1 MIKVYD
7 AFTDDFSGQGLGYIM
22 PIKAEIEEEPAGFYE
37 IEVQIPI
44 DDSRDDWL
52 IDHERIIAA
61 KSPTRTSPEINF
73 GLNGSIKRQIYKANA
88 AAQMYNLAN
97 RKKKLKKYKK
107 GTKFIRLEVDGSWYK
122 VSTIKGGT
130 TGWIKTSVL
139 DFESEADDM
148 VEGDN
153 ASRVIET
160 VLAKE
165 QFFRVHYI
173 KRNTEGLI
181 LTAEAEHISN
191 DLKGVICEKKYAPE
205 NIPADEVVAQL
216 IAKADQTALPF
227 NIYCECTD
235 PITADYTGRNLIDC
249 LLNSNDGV
257 ATQCKGRVVRDNF
270 DFYILKPYDRYIGAE
285 IRYADNMISANQE
298 TESGDRISRI
308 RPVGKNKKGEPLY
321 ITENDGYVDSPNAD
335 KFAVKRTKQIEYS
348 EAQTGRN
355 GLSTDA
361 KTRAK
366 LKELALKEFEGG
378 IDAINGKIDAKFIR
392 HELTEEFKNTA
403 NEAALHMYDIAR
415 IRANRAGIKCDVRMT
430 SYKFDALPGRERYID
445 TKISDLIDEEPI
457 VYGGDIGNN
466 SISGSKIVNN
476 SIDGSTKIKDLS
488 VGIGKFDLAT
498 IDQLNANS
506 ITALIARINE
516 IVAGSVTTD
525 ELYASIAE
533 IIGLK
538 VGSLTAEDITTDRL
552 AAALAAF
559 SVITAGTASFDRATV
574 EHLVANLFNLT
585 GSAVMEDVFI
595 HNLKIAYAQMVSAS
609 IGNLVLQS
617 SDGKYYQIDV
627 SQSGQVTASQVYP
640 SAAEK
645 ENGVFGETRPIIAT
659 QMTVDEMN
667 ASTIKAVSM
676 LVNKIDAAR
685 IDAAELFAQKA
696 FIDHLETA
704 DISSNTT
711 IRIMANKLA
720 GVEDNTAEIYEAF
733 QSGELKGEQGIP
745 GPAGPQGIQGIPGPT
760 GQQGPQGEPGK
771 QGPQGETGAQGP
783 QGERG
788 PQGIQG
794 PQGDQGIPGPTGE
807 QGPQGE
813 QGPKGEQGVQ
823 GQQGSPGLTSYFH
836 IKYAPIQNPT
846 AAQMTETPN
855 VFIGTYV
862 DYAPQDST
870 DPSRYTWARFQGIQG
885 ERGEQGI
892 PGVNGD
898 NGLTSYL
905 HIKYSNDDGKTFT
918 ANNGET
924 PGAYI
929 GQYVDYTATDST
941 SPSRYT
947 WAKIEG
953 NGISSV
959 KAQYY
964 LSTSKD
970 TPTGGAWTYTTPSW
984 EFGLYVWHR
993 DEITFSDGSVSY
1005 TEPYCDTGWEAAYD
1019 AQNTANNAGN
1029 VAASAVA
1036 AIENLHNRVEINA
1049 DDGCLY
1055 LKDEYGVSTL
1065 KISSAAVTVG
1075 TNVGAA
1081 AGYSQLTANYVQFGK
1096 YQLRQ
1101 SADDGLVFK
1110 LAEG

>member
-22 PIKAEIEEEPAGFYE
+22 PIKAEIEEEPAGLYE

-139 DFESEADDM
+139 DFESEADDI

-153 ASRVIET
+153 ASRVVET

-173 KRNTEGLI
+173 KRNTENLI

-216 IAKADQTALPF
+216 IAKADQTDLPF

-270 DFYILKPYDRYIGAE
+270 DFYILKPYDRYTGAE

-415 IRANRAGIKCDVRMT
+415 IRASRAGIKCDVRMT

-476 SIDGSTKIKDLS
+476 SIDGSAKIKDLS

-516 IVAGSVTTD
+516 IVAGSIKTD
-525 ELYASIAE
+525 ELYSAFAE

-538 VGSLTAEDITTDRL
+538 VESLTAYDITTDRL

-559 SVITAGTASFDRATV
+559 TVITAGAADFDQASIK
-574 EHLVANLFNLT
+574 HLVAQAMNLSFGT
-585 GSAVMEDVFI
+585 AGEVFI
-595 HNLKIAYAQMVSAS
+595 NNLRVKYAQMVSATV
-609 IGNLVLQS
+609 GNLVIQAS
-617 SDGKYYQIDV
+617 NGGYYQIDV
-627 SQSGQVTASQVYP
+627 DAFGNVTSTPVTVSEDEINAGMTDGGKV
-640 SAAEK
+640 
-645 ENGVFGETRPIIAT
+645 ILAT
-659 QMTVDEMN
+659 NITADSLN
-667 ASTIKAVSM
+667 TSNILATYGLI
-676 LVNKIDAAR
+676 NKIDAAR
-685 IDAAELFAQKA
+685 IDVDELFVRNA
-696 FIDHLETA
+696 FIAHLLTT
-704 DISSNTT
+704 DISSNSY
-711 IRIMANKLA
+711 IQQSI
-720 GVEDNTAEIYEAF
+720 VNTA
-733 QSGELKGEQGIP
+733 
-745 GPAGPQGIQGIPGPT
+745 
-760 GQQGPQGEPGK
+760 
-771 QGPQGETGAQGP
+771 
-783 QGERG
+783 
-788 PQGIQG
+788 
-794 PQGDQGIPGPTGE
+794 TGE
-807 QGPQGE
+807 VE
-813 QGPKGEQGVQ
+813 
-823 GQQGSPGLTSYFH
+823 
-836 IKYAPIQNPT
+836 KY
-846 AAQMTETPN
+846 
-855 VFIGTYV
+855 VRL
-862 DYAPQDST
+862 D
-870 DPSRYTWARFQGIQG
+870 
-885 ERGEQGI
+885 
-892 PGVNGD
+892 
-898 NGLTSYL
+898 
-905 HIKYSNDDGKTFT
+905 
-918 ANNGET
+918 
-924 PGAYI
+924 
-929 GQYVDYTATDST
+929 
-941 SPSRYT
+941 
-947 WAKIEG
+947 G
-953 NGISSV
+953 NGIV
-959 KAQYY
+959 IGKNTDNAQQ
-964 LSTSKD
+964 L
-970 TPTGGAWTYTTPSW
+970 
-984 EFGLYVWHR
+984 LL
-993 DEITFSDGSVSY
+993 DET
-1005 TEPYCDTGWEAAYD
+1005 
-1019 AQNTANNAGN
+1019 
-1029 VAASAVA
+1029 
-1036 AIENLHNRVEINA
+1036 
-1049 DDGCLY
+1049 
-1055 LKDEYGVSTL
+1055 GVSTR
-1065 KISSAAVTVG
+1065 ING
-1075 TNVGAA
+1075 QQ
-1081 AGYSQLTANYVQFGK
+1081 YSKFGDKFVQFGN
-1096 YQLRQ
+1096 YQLRR
-1101 SADDGLVFK
+1101 SADGGLVFK
-1110 LAEG
+1110 LTEG